1 MTKNMGTIDRGLR
14 AVVGIVLLIAAF
26 ASDFGASSWL
36 QWAMIVVGAIF
47 VITALVSTC
56 PLYSIFGIRSCQR

>member
-1 MTKNMGTIDRGLR
+1 MTKNMGTMDRGLR

-26 ASDFGASSWL
+26 AADFGASGWL

-56 PLYSIFGIRSCQR
+56 PLYSIFGIRTCQR